1 MRRASALTLLPV
13 ALLLA
18 ACGGSSA
25 PASPSAPAAQSSAQ
39 TATPATTA
47 SSATTTSPSTTPA
60 SSTPASSTPPAGP
73 ARCRAADLSGSFLGG
88 QAATG
93 HGLLGFDLRNV
104 SSHTCVAFGYP
115 GIQFLS
121 RSGQALPTTPT
132 HTTQDFFGALANHP
146 VAVAPGA
153 SASFR
158 LGVTHG
164 AASTTPCS
172 TAYALQVIPP
182 DDTATLR
189 ISIPNGAYEC
199 QATTVSP
206 MQRGSSAYP

>member
-1 MRRASALTLLPV
+1 MRRTLALTLPIA
-13 ALLLA
+13 ALLLSS
-18 ACGGSSA
+18 CGGSSGQSTQA
-25 PASPSAPAAQSSAQ
+25 ASVTHPSTQAAA
-39 TATPATTA
+39 PATTPA
-47 SSATTTSPSTTPA
+47 PSSSASQGPSTTSTTTSTSQAPGPS
-60 SSTPASSTPPAGP
+60 
-73 ARCRAADLSGSFLGG
+73 RCRAADLSGSFLGG

-93 HGLLGFDLRNV
+93 HGLLGFELHNV

-115 GIQFLS
+115 GVQFLS
-121 RSGQALPTTPT
+121 QGGQALPTIPT
-132 HTTQDFFGALANHP
+132 HTLQDFFGTLSSHP

-164 AASTTPCS
+164 AASTSGCT

-189 ISIPNGAYEC
+189 IAIPNGAYEC
-199 QATTVSP
+199 QTATVSP